1 MTSRPRFCRCSAAPT
16 PTMPAP
22 RITMSAL
29 RSAIRHSESSMSVVR
44 GGRVDL
50 KLVIAA
56 RPRKPLG
63 FLGKP
68 ACTARNLWQQ
78 WIGHRTAM
86 LQPCNAK
93 SGERLQMSVRHS
105 LFAAAIVSGVSLAL
119 SPASGQTL
127 RYANQGELKS
137 LDPYTLK
144 ETTTIAH
151 HAHVYE
157 GLVTRDKN
165 LKMVPALAESW
176 ETPEPTRWR
185 FHLRHNVKF
194 HNGDPFTADDV
205 LFSADRIRAKGS
217 NFLSNVP
224 ADAKF
229 VKVDDYTVDVVL
241 PAPNPIL
248 MSQWDGWYIMDK
260 KGAEENNGGAPTPA
274 SATTPSYAA
283 LHENG
288 TGPFTIESHQPGV
301 KTVFKVFPGWW
312 GKPEH
317 NLKEIDFTSI
327 GNDATRVAALLSGE
341 VDVVEPVPLQDIQ
354 RVNASGTATV
364 MNGPEIRTIFLGMDQ
379 SRDELL
385 YSSVKGKN
393 PFKDIRVREA
403 FYKAIDIEAIKTRV
417 MRGLSTPSALMIA
430 PQLYALSKD
439 FARPKYDPDG
449 AKKLLAEAGYPDGFE
464 LTMDCPNDR
473 YVNDAAICQAVVGM
487 LARIGVKIDLLPQS
501 KALYFGKVL
510 KPGGYKTSFYM
521 LGWTPASLDSH
532 NVLYDIMGCRDDP
545 NSSRGE
551 ANLGGYCNKK
561 MDAVADQVLLE
572 TDPAKRD
579 LLIKQAFEIAEKDW
593 GYIPLHQQALAWG
606 VSKKVKLTQR
616 PDNQVLLYWAT
627 KQE

>member
-1 MTSRPRFCRCSAAPT
+1 
-16 PTMPAP
+16 
-22 RITMSAL
+22 
-29 RSAIRHSESSMSVVR
+29 
-44 GGRVDL
+44 
-50 KLVIAA
+50 
-56 RPRKPLG
+56 
-63 FLGKP
+63 
-68 ACTARNLWQQ
+68 
-78 WIGHRTAM
+78 
-86 LQPCNAK
+86 
-93 SGERLQMSVRHS
+93 MSVRHS
-105 LFAAAIVSGVSLAL
+105 LFAAAIVWSAALAL

-260 KGAEENNGGAPTPA
+260 KWCEENNSVAPTPA
-274 SATTPSYAA
+274 SATTPSYAS

-288 TGPFTIESHQPGV
+288 TGPFMIESHQPGV
-301 KTVFKVFPGWW
+301 KTVFKVNPNWW

-317 NLKEIDFTSI
+317 NLKEIIFTPI
-327 GNDATRVAALLSGE
+327 GSDATRVAALLSGE
-341 VDVVEPVPLQDIQ
+341 VDVIEPVPIQDIA
-354 RVNASGTATV
+354 RVNASGIAKV
-364 MNGPEIRTIFLGMDQ
+364 LNGPELRTIFLGMDQ

-385 YSSVKGKN
+385 YSNVKGKN

-403 FYKAIDIEAIKTRV
+403 FYKAVDIEAIKTRV

-430 PQLYALSKD
+430 PELYPLSKD
-439 FARPKYDPDG
+439 FTRPKVDPDG
-449 AKKLLAEAGYPDGFE
+449 AKKLLTDAGYPDGFE
-464 LTMDCPNDR
+464 VTMDCPNDR

-487 LARIGVKIDLLPQS
+487 LARIGVKVNLLAQP
-501 KALYFGKVL
+501 KAQYFAKVL
-510 KPGGYKTSFYM
+510 KPGGFQTSFYL
-521 LGWTPASLDSH
+521 LGWTPATMDSQ
-532 NVLYDIMGCRDDP
+532 NVLHDIMGCRDDP
-545 NSSRGE
+545 KDSTRGE
-551 ANLGGYCNKK
+551 ANLGGYCNKELEALTDK
-561 MDAVADQVLLE
+561 LTLE
-572 TDPAKRD
+572 TDTAKRD
-579 LLIKQAFEIAEKDW
+579 QEIKQAFEIGIKDY

-606 VSKKVKLTQR
+606 VSNKVKITQR
-616 PDNQVLLYWAT
+616 ADNQVLLYWAT